1 MKSISKNN
9 TNSEN
14 RKYDW
19 LQFAES
25 YIDLSLLSCESLL
38 SNKGQCVRCK
48 VDCFVKTEILGG

>member
-38 SNKGQCVRCK
+38 SNKGCK